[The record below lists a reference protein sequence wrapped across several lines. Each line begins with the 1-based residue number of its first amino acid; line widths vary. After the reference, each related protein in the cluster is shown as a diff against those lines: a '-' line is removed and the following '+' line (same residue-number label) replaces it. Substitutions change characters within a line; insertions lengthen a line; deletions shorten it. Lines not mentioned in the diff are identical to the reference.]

1 MKGKVYLIVDWSS
14 QPLKYKVGIT
24 KSDVTKRL
32 KSLQTGSSGEL
43 VLLKTYLSENYKK
56 IETILHRN
64 YKPYSTNGGKEW
76 FELSDEIA
84 SNFLM
89 ECKQIDENICFLK
102 EVGNPFI

>member
-43 VLLKTYLSENYKK
+43 VLLKTYLY
-56 IETILHRN
+56 
-64 YKPYSTNGGKEW
+64 
-76 FELSDEIA
+76 F
-84 SNFLM
+84 
-89 ECKQIDENICFLK
+89 
-102 EVGNPFI
+102 